1 MLSVEAIAIS
11 TQQVSRQL
19 STTCTFVFIRKR
31 SIPMNQPPPV
41 ALPLLVPAAP
51 KGGAFPS
58 PTRAV
63 CMFLYK
69 PAAFYNF
76 KAAHHNPRA
85 EGASNLITLGAIAS
99 SNLGPKGRQSSRPCG
114 RED

>member
-41 ALPLLVPAAP
+41 ALSPLRCLRHQ
-51 KGGAFPS
+51 KGCISIAHQGS
-58 PTRAV
+58 
-63 CMFLYK
+63 LYV
-69 PAAFYNF
+69 FIQT
-76 KAAHHNPRA
+76 
-85 EGASNLITLGAIAS
+85 GGLL
-99 SNLGPKGRQSSRPCG
+99 
-114 RED
+114 